1 MYFSLCCVYNVPP
14 LTGQVFGKVLF
25 NQLGNKLTIVDDF
38 RTSSL
43 FWFQG
48 YLHIV
53 HVTELPGPVTR
64 FLTSIIS
71 YCSYKFIGDQLFGH
85 CLSESSL
92 SPGPVL

>member
-1 MYFSLCCVYNVPP
+1 MFYNVPP
-14 LTGQVFGKVLF
+14 LMGQVLGKVLF

-53 HVTELPGPVTR
+53 HVTELLDPVAR
-64 FLTSIIS
+64 ILTSIIS
-71 YCSYKFIGDQLFGH
+71 FYNTSPLVIAVMSLLVTNSLVTV
-85 CLSESSL
+85 CLS
-92 SPGPVL
+92 PV